1 MDDAVSICQKLGR
14 GTLLAKIDLKNAFRQ
29 CPVRTEDWRY
39 LGIYW
44 REQFYIDKCLPFGLR
59 SAPYLF
65 NLVAQALAW
74 IIKDQAH
81 TPHVIHYLDDF
92 LLAGS
97 PQSEECTRLKDTTM
111 ALCSELG
118 VVVKEEKTVGP
129 TTTLTFLGIELDTIA
144 QIARL
149 PDGKLTE
156 LLLELRHFCRRKSCT
171 KRELLSVI
179 GKLVFASKVIPAG
192 RIFTRRLIDASM
204 TVARYHHCIHLN
216 REIRADLQW
225 WLDFTS
231 EWNSQSFF
239 LQDHWTLSP
248 RFHLFTDASGT
259 LGYGAYWDGQWLR
272 GNWQQHQ
279 NGRTI
284 EWKELFA
291 VVIAAMAWGHAW
303 GGGESS

>member
-1 MDDAVSICQKLGR
+1 MP
-14 GTLLAKIDLKNAFRQ
+14 TLRPAF
-29 CPVRTEDWRY
+29 
-39 LGIYW
+39 
-44 REQFYIDKCLPFGLR
+44 
-59 SAPYLF
+59 S

-74 IIKDQAH
+74 IIKDQVH

-118 VVVKEEKTVGP
+118 VVVKEEKAVGP
-129 TTTLTFLGIELDTIA
+129 TTTFTFLGIELDTIV

-156 LLLELRHFCRRKSCT
+156 LLSELRHFRRRMSCT

-179 GKLVFASKVIPAG
+179 GKLVFTSKVIPAG
-192 RIFTRRLIDASM
+192 HIFTRRLNNASM
-204 TVARYHHCIHLN
+204 TVSQYHHRIHLN

-231 EWNSQSFF
+231 EWNGQSIF
-239 LQDHWTLSP
+239 LQDHWTPSP

-259 LGYGAYWDGQWLR
+259 LGYRAYWDGQWLR

-284 EWKELFA
+284 EWKKLFA
-291 VVIAAMAWGHAW
+291 VVVAARGHAW
-303 GGGESS
+303 GGGGEKALSAL